1 MITVIVLPIT
11 LPKLFLAFVGFNSK
25 ICGKKAVQLFAVKCE
40 RLKDSNTNVYYGSCS
55 VQLRFISLLVRHC

>member
-1 MITVIVLPIT
+1 MITVIVLPN
-11 LPKLFLAFVGFNSK
+11 LLYQNMAFVGFNSK